1 MLNRGKQHNE
11 HDRGPAEH
19 APIAA
24 TTADADQ
31 ASESAAHTDKP
42 AKPRK
47 KLVVIDEYCTRIKGS
62 GCDRCFHACPHEA
75 ISFDKD
81 NAPVMD
87 DSLCNGCGICYGVC
101 DAFAST
107 KLTMDDLHARI
118 RRIAAAG
125 RRVYL
130 TCRENVF
137 PGLEVD
143 TDVVVLPCLSM
154 LSPEFWTLILAE
166 NIRVSIACDL
176 VYCDDCDRG
185 GEIGGDLFP
194 RAIEIAE
201 NRTGKKVLF
210 AYRIPEKQK
219 LIEKYTDGHD
229 ALGRR
234 AAFTGL
240 AADVGEIATGKR
252 RLRNSEV
259 LQDYY
264 EKKERQRAIARLN
277 LSDDSVLNKLVPH
290 GRMKRTLFP
299 KQRMILEAVERQ
311 PDIAPKIEVAVS
323 VTDLGLCRKTYA
335 CVDTC
340 PTGARCPDEET
351 GIMQVDARLCV
362 GCGICV
368 DTCPN
373 GACSLEEVTAEA
385 YIQTPGEESSS
396 EDE

>member
-1 MLNRGKQHNE
+1 
-11 HDRGPAEH
+11 
-19 APIAA
+19 
-24 TTADADQ
+24 
-31 ASESAAHTDKP
+31 
-42 AKPRK
+42 
-47 KLVVIDEYCTRIKGS
+47 
-62 GCDRCFHACPHEA
+62 
-75 ISFDKD
+75 
-81 NAPVMD
+81 
-87 DSLCNGCGICYGVC
+87 
-101 DAFAST
+101 
-107 KLTMDDLHARI
+107 
-118 RRIAAAG
+118 
-125 RRVYL
+125 
-130 TCRENVF
+130 VF